1 MLVYCFGS
9 FLLQD
14 MLSLLVF
21 AFERQYKE
29 FTVNELLN
37 LLSKLTPGSALIRT
51 VFKYRFLSRVIFAFI
66 RFSSETRKCWISFHP
81 SRLSFS

>member
-37 LLSKLTPGSALIRT
+37 LLSKSTPGSALIRT
-51 VFKYRFLSRVIFAFI
+51 VFKYSR
-66 RFSSETRKCWISFHP
+66 
-81 SRLSFS
+81 

>member
-1 MLVYCFGS
+1 
-9 FLLQD
+9 

-21 AFERQYKE
+21 AFERQYEE

-37 LLSKLTPGSALIRT
+37 LLSKLTLGSALIRT
-51 VFKYRFLSRVIFAFI
+51 VFKYSTDRFLSRVIFAFI

>member
-51 VFKYRFLSRVIFAFI
+51 SKNCFQVQ
-66 RFSSETRKCWISFHP
+66 
-81 SRLSFS
+81 